1 MKKILIVEDDRRLN
15 DGIRLALRNE
25 FSCSQAFSLEEAGK
39 MLGNG
44 SFDLILLDVNLPDG
58 SGLDLLAELRR
69 TEETPVILLTAN
81 RMEMDIVSGLELGA
95 DDYITKPFSLMVLR
109 ARVGVQLRK
118 KRREEGLSGEQQTEL
133 ERKLIRAGSRS
144 ENVSTRSLIREIRQN
159 EMLYFKQMVYI
170 VGIAVTAFV
179 LVLVNMINNLRYR
192 MQSRTREIC
201 MLRAVG
207 LSIPM
212 VKRMLLF
219 ENLILG
225 AVGILS
231 GFLVLWPVLR
241 YVYFSSEMNSFGH
254 GFAFDWNSFGM
265 VSAGTLLVCAGLS
278 VRILKS
284 WKSRSIM
291 DGIGRFE

>member
-118 KRREEGLSGEQQTEL
+118 KRREDEITGMGRTALIFRSWNFTGTAWSWNLAGQNRSCCGAL
-133 ERKLIRAGSRS
+133 RKTGGRISAAAG
-144 ENVSTRSLIREIRQN
+144 
-159 EMLYFKQMVYI
+159 
-170 VGIAVTAFV
+170 
-179 LVLVNMINNLRYR
+179 
-192 MQSRTREIC
+192 
-201 MLRAVG
+201 
-207 LSIPM
+207 
-212 VKRMLLF
+212 
-219 ENLILG
+219 
-225 AVGILS
+225 
-231 GFLVLWPVLR
+231 
-241 YVYFSSEMNSFGH
+241 
-254 GFAFDWNSFGM
+254 
-265 VSAGTLLVCAGLS
+265 
-278 VRILKS
+278 
-284 WKSRSIM
+284 
-291 DGIGRFE
+291 